1 MGQLKRY
8 LALKKNLLELFS
20 MKLLVFG
27 SNSVLS
33 SIAFSVSVLGYQT
46 ATIPGS
52 PWSQCVNWLV
62 SS

>member
-20 MKLLVFG
+20 MKLLVFR
-27 SNSVLS
+27 SNSVPF
-33 SIAFSVSVLGYQT
+33 SIAFSMSVLGCQT
-46 ATIPGS
+46 ATISGS

-62 SS
+62 SL